1 MKDTVNK
8 NIEEWSKY
16 PFSEQ
21 TQKEINILTKD
32 KTKLH
37 DAFYKN
43 LEFGTGGMRGLM
55 GVGTNRINKYTIGK
69 NTQGISNYL
78 NKNIDGKKSAVIAY
92 DCRHN
97 SVELARTVAE
107 VFSANDINV
116 FLFSHLRPT
125 PELSYAV
132 RKLNCSCGIV
142 LTASHN
148 PPEYNGFKV
157 YWRDG
162 GQIVPPIDNLLI
174 KEIEQVNFNDINF
187 NFKEELIEVIDTKID
202 NLFID
207 VCLKNGL
214 NADLKN
220 RSSKIIFTALHG
232 TSSTIISKLL
242 KRAGYENAKY
252 VESQMAPD
260 ANFSTVESPNPEEVE
275 SLDLALKLAEDE
287 NAEII
292 IGTDPDADRL
302 GVAVRDLN
310 NDLALINGNQL
321 MVLMFDYILKRKKTA
336 IALNKNYF
344 IASTIVSTPMIKN
357 IAKYYNVD
365 YKLSLTGFKWIAKM
379 IEDFPDQKFIVG
391 GEESYG
397 LMIGDDVR
405 DKDAL
410 TASLAAFE
418 MMSYYKENNS
428 SVFNE
433 LVKLYVLHGFYKE
446 KLISIVKHG
455 QRGQE
460 EIKSLINSYRKNP
473 LKFISES
480 RVKYFCDYSTSIKRN
495 LIDKTNEK
503 ILLPKSNVIE
513 FESIDGFK
521 IILRPSGTEPK
532 IKMYISVNADLD
544 NINEFESVNRTL
556 EDKIKE
562 IVESIDLWK
571 LTILTEFLDMHGF
584 IKSILYWI

>member
-1 MKDTVNK
+1 MKDIVNK

-16 PFSEQ
+16 PFCKQ
-21 TQKEINILTKD
+21 TQKEINILAKD
-32 KTKLH
+32 KSKLH

-78 NKNIDGKKSAVIAY
+78 NKNINGKKSAVIAY

-107 VFSANDINV
+107 VFSANDIKV

-157 YWRDG
+157 YWQDG

-174 KEIEQVNFNDINF
+174 NEIEKVNFSDINF
-187 NFKEELIEVIDTKID
+187 NFKEELIEIIDTKID

-214 NADLKN
+214 NSDLKN

-287 NAEII
+287 NAEMI

-310 NDLALINGNQL
+310 NNLALINGNQL
-321 MVLMFDYILKRKKTA
+321 MVLMFDYILRRKKTA

-379 IEDFPDQKFIVG
+379 IEDFPDQKFVVG

-455 QRGQE
+455 QKGQE
-460 EIKSLINSYRKNP
+460 EIKSLIDSYRKNP

-503 ILLPKSNVIE
+503 ISLPKSNVIE

-544 NINEFESVNRTL
+544 NINEFESVNSTL
-556 EDKIKE
+556 ENKIKE
-562 IVESIDLWK
+562 IVESIDL
-571 LTILTEFLDMHGF
+571 
-584 IKSILYWI
+584 

>member
-1 MKDTVNK
+1 MKDIVNK

-16 PFSEQ
+16 PFCEQ
-21 TQKEINILTKD
+21 TQKEINILAKD
-32 KTKLH
+32 KSKLH

-78 NKNIDGKKSAVIAY
+78 NKNINGKKSAVIAY

-107 VFSANDINV
+107 VFSANDIKV

-157 YWRDG
+157 YWQDG

-174 KEIEQVNFNDINF
+174 NEIEQVNFNDINF
-187 NFKEELIEVIDTKID
+187 NFKEELIEIIDTKID

-275 SLDLALKLAEDE
+275 SLDLALKLAENE
-287 NAEII
+287 NAEMI

-310 NDLALINGNQL
+310 NNLALINGNQL

-379 IEDFPDQKFIVG
+379 IEDFPDQKFVVG

-455 QRGQE
+455 QKGQE
-460 EIKSLINSYRKNP
+460 EIKSLIDSYRKNP

-480 RVKYFCDYSTSIKRN
+480 RVKYFCDYSTSMKKN

-503 ILLPKSNVIE
+503 ISLPKSNVIE

-544 NINEFESVNRTL
+544 NINEFESVNSTL
-556 EDKIKE
+556 ENKIKE
-562 IVESIDLWK
+562 IVESIDL
-571 LTILTEFLDMHGF
+571 
-584 IKSILYWI
+584 

>member
-1 MKDTVNK
+1 MKDIVNK

-16 PFSEQ
+16 PFCEQ
-21 TQKEINILTKD
+21 TQKEINILAKD

-78 NKNIDGKKSAVIAY
+78 NKNINGKKSAVIAY

-107 VFSANDINV
+107 VFSANDIKV
-116 FLFSHLRPT
+116 FLFSNLRPT

-157 YWRDG
+157 YWQDG

-174 KEIEQVNFNDINF
+174 NEIEQVNFNDINF
-187 NFKEELIEVIDTKID
+187 NFKEELIEIIDTKID

-287 NAEII
+287 NAEMI

-310 NDLALINGNQL
+310 NNLALINGNQL

-455 QRGQE
+455 QKGQE
-460 EIKSLINSYRKNP
+460 EIKSLIDSYRKNP

-503 ILLPKSNVIE
+503 ISLPKSNVIE

-544 NINEFESVNRTL
+544 NINEFESVNSTL
-556 EDKIKE
+556 ENKIKE
-562 IVESIDLWK
+562 IVESIDL
-571 LTILTEFLDMHGF
+571 
-584 IKSILYWI
+584 

>member
-1 MKDTVNK
+1 MKDIVNK

-16 PFSEQ
+16 PFCKQ
-21 TQKEINILTKD
+21 TQKEINILAKD
-32 KTKLH
+32 KSKLH

-78 NKNIDGKKSAVIAY
+78 NKNINGKKSAVIAY

-107 VFSANDINV
+107 VFSANDIKV

-157 YWRDG
+157 YWQDG

-174 KEIEQVNFNDINF
+174 NEIEQVNFNDINF
-187 NFKEELIEVIDTKID
+187 NFKEELIEIIDTKID

-214 NADLKN
+214 NSDLKN

-275 SLDLALKLAEDE
+275 SLDLALKLAENE
-287 NAEII
+287 NAEMI

-310 NDLALINGNQL
+310 NNLALINGNQL

-379 IEDFPDQKFIVG
+379 IEDFPDQKFVVG

-455 QRGQE
+455 QKGQE
-460 EIKSLINSYRKNP
+460 EIKSLIDSYRKNP

-495 LIDKTNEK
+495 LIDNMNEK

-513 FESIDGFK
+513 FESIDGYK

-544 NINEFESVNRTL
+544 NMNEFASVNNTL
-556 EDKIKE
+556 ENKIKE
-562 IVESIDLWK
+562 IVESINL
-571 LTILTEFLDMHGF
+571 
-584 IKSILYWI
+584 

>member
-1 MKDTVNK
+1 MKDIVNK

-16 PFSEQ
+16 PFCKQ
-21 TQKEINILTKD
+21 TQKEINILAKD
-32 KTKLH
+32 KSKLH

-78 NKNIDGKKSAVIAY
+78 NKNINGKKSAVIAY

-107 VFSANDINV
+107 VFSANDIKV

-157 YWRDG
+157 YWQDG

-174 KEIEQVNFNDINF
+174 NEIEQVNFNDINF
-187 NFKEELIEVIDTKID
+187 NFKQELIEIIDTKID

-214 NADLKN
+214 NSDLKN

-275 SLDLALKLAEDE
+275 SLDLALNLAEDE
-287 NAEII
+287 NAEMI

-310 NDLALINGNQL
+310 NNLALINGNQL

-379 IEDFPDQKFIVG
+379 IEDYPDQKFVVG

-455 QRGQE
+455 QKGQE
-460 EIKSLINSYRKNP
+460 EIKSLIDSYRKNP

-503 ILLPKSNVIE
+503 ISLPKSNVIE

-544 NINEFESVNRTL
+544 NINEFESVNSTL
-556 EDKIKE
+556 ENKIKE
-562 IVESIDLWK
+562 IVESIDL
-571 LTILTEFLDMHGF
+571 
-584 IKSILYWI
+584 

>member
-16 PFSEQ
+16 PFCEQ
-21 TQKEINILTKD
+21 TQKEINILAKD
-32 KTKLH
+32 KSKLH

-107 VFSANDINV
+107 VFSANDIKV

-157 YWRDG
+157 YWQDG

-174 KEIEQVNFNDINF
+174 NEIEQVNFNDINF
-187 NFKEELIEVIDTKID
+187 NFKEELIEIIDTKID

-214 NADLKN
+214 NSDLKN

-275 SLDLALKLAEDE
+275 SLDLALRLAEDE
-287 NAEII
+287 NAEMI

-310 NDLALINGNQL
+310 NNLALINGNQL
-321 MVLMFDYILKRKKTA
+321 MVLMFDYILKRKKTV

-379 IEDFPDQKFIVG
+379 IEDFPDQKFVVG

-446 KLISIVKHG
+446 KLISIIKHG
-455 QRGQE
+455 QKGQE
-460 EIKSLINSYRKNP
+460 EIKSLIDSYRKNP

-503 ILLPKSNVIE
+503 ISLPKSNVIE

-544 NINEFESVNRTL
+544 NINEFESVNSTL
-556 EDKIKE
+556 ENKIKE
-562 IVESIDLWK
+562 IVESIDL
-571 LTILTEFLDMHGF
+571 
-584 IKSILYWI
+584 

>member
-1 MKDTVNK
+1 MKDIVNK

-16 PFSEQ
+16 PFCEQ
-21 TQKEINILTKD
+21 TQKEINILAKD
-32 KTKLH
+32 KSKLH

-78 NKNIDGKKSAVIAY
+78 NKNINGKKSAVIAY

-107 VFSANDINV
+107 VFSANDIKV

-157 YWRDG
+157 YWQDG

-174 KEIEQVNFNDINF
+174 NEIEQVNFNDINF
-187 NFKEELIEVIDTKID
+187 NFKEELIEIIDTKID

-214 NADLKN
+214 NSDLKN

-275 SLDLALKLAEDE
+275 SLDLALKLAKDE
-287 NAEII
+287 NAEMI

-310 NDLALINGNQL
+310 NNLALINGNQL

-379 IEDFPDQKFIVG
+379 IEDFPDQKFVVG

-455 QRGQE
+455 QKGQE
-460 EIKSLINSYRKNP
+460 EIKSLIDRYRKNP

-503 ILLPKSNVIE
+503 ISLPKSNVIE

-544 NINEFESVNRTL
+544 NINEFESVNSTL
-556 EDKIKE
+556 ENKIKE
-562 IVESIDLWK
+562 IVESIDL
-571 LTILTEFLDMHGF
+571 
-584 IKSILYWI
+584 

>member
-1 MKDTVNK
+1 MKDIVNK

-16 PFSEQ
+16 PFCEE
-21 TQKEINILTKD
+21 TQKEINILFKD

-78 NKNIDGKKSAVIAY
+78 NKNINGKKSAVIAY

-107 VFSANDINV
+107 VFSANDIKV
-116 FLFSHLRPT
+116 FLFSNLRPT

-157 YWRDG
+157 YWQDG

-174 KEIEQVNFNDINF
+174 NEIEQVNFNDINF
-187 NFKEELIEVIDTKID
+187 NFKEELIEIIDTKID

-214 NADLKN
+214 NSDLKN

-287 NAEII
+287 NAEMI

-310 NDLALINGNQL
+310 NNLALINGNQL

-357 IAKYYNVD
+357 IAKYYNVE

-379 IEDFPDQKFIVG
+379 IEDFANQKFIVG

-410 TASLAAFE
+410 TASLAAYE

-455 QRGQE
+455 QKGQE
-460 EIKSLINSYRKNP
+460 EIKSLIDSYRKNP

-480 RVKYFCDYSTSIKRN
+480 KVKYFCDYSTSIKRN

-503 ILLPKSNVIE
+503 ISLPKSNVIE
-513 FESIDGFK
+513 FESIDGYK

-544 NINEFESVNRTL
+544 NINEFESVNSTL
-556 EDKIKE
+556 ENKIKE
-562 IVESIDLWK
+562 IVESIDL
-571 LTILTEFLDMHGF
+571 
-584 IKSILYWI
+584 

>member
-1 MKDTVNK
+1 MKDIVNK

-16 PFSEQ
+16 PFCEQ
-21 TQKEINILTKD
+21 TQKEINILAKD

-107 VFSANDINV
+107 VFSANDIKV

-157 YWRDG
+157 YWQDG

-174 KEIEQVNFNDINF
+174 NEIEQVNFNDINF
-187 NFKEELIEVIDTKID
+187 NFKEELIEIIDTKID

-287 NAEII
+287 NAEMI

-310 NDLALINGNQL
+310 NNLALINGNQL

-379 IEDFPDQKFIVG
+379 IEDFPDQKFVVG

-455 QRGQE
+455 QKGQE
-460 EIKSLINSYRKNP
+460 EIKSLIDSYRKNP

-503 ILLPKSNVIE
+503 ISLPKSNVIE

-544 NINEFESVNRTL
+544 NINEFESVNSTL
-556 EDKIKE
+556 ENKIKE
-562 IVESIDLWK
+562 IVESIDL
-571 LTILTEFLDMHGF
+571 
-584 IKSILYWI
+584 

>member
-16 PFSEQ
+16 PFCEQ
-21 TQKEINILTKD
+21 TQKEINILAKD
-32 KTKLH
+32 KSKLH

-107 VFSANDINV
+107 VFSANDIKV
-116 FLFSHLRPT
+116 FLFSNLRPT

-157 YWRDG
+157 YWQDG

-174 KEIEQVNFNDINF
+174 NEIEQVNFNDINF
-187 NFKEELIEVIDTKID
+187 NFKEELIEIIDTKID

-214 NADLKN
+214 NTDLKN

-275 SLDLALKLAEDE
+275 SLDLALKLAENE
-287 NAEII
+287 NAEMI

-310 NDLALINGNQL
+310 NNLALINGNQL

-379 IEDFPDQKFIVG
+379 IEDFPDQKFVVG

-455 QRGQE
+455 QKGQE
-460 EIKSLINSYRKNP
+460 EIKSLIDSYRKNP

-513 FESIDGFK
+513 FESIDGCK

-544 NINEFESVNRTL
+544 NINEFESVNSTL
-556 EDKIKE
+556 ENKIKE
-562 IVESIDLWK
+562 IVESIDL
-571 LTILTEFLDMHGF
+571 
-584 IKSILYWI
+584 

>member
-1 MKDTVNK
+1 MKDIVNK

-16 PFSEQ
+16 PFCEQ
-21 TQKEINILTKD
+21 TQKEINILAKD
-32 KTKLH
+32 KSKLH

-107 VFSANDINV
+107 VFSANDIKV
-116 FLFSHLRPT
+116 FLFSNLRPT

-157 YWRDG
+157 YWQDG

-174 KEIEQVNFNDINF
+174 NEIEQVNFNDINF
-187 NFKEELIEVIDTKID
+187 NFKEELIEIIDTKID

-214 NADLKN
+214 NSDLKN
-220 RSSKIIFTALHG
+220 RNSKIIFTALHG

-287 NAEII
+287 NAEMI

-310 NDLALINGNQL
+310 NNLALINGNQL

-379 IEDFPDQKFIVG
+379 IEDFPDQKFVVG

-455 QRGQE
+455 QKGQE
-460 EIKSLINSYRKNP
+460 EIKSLIDSYRKNP

-480 RVKYFCDYSTSIKRN
+480 KVKYFCDYSTSIKRN

-503 ILLPKSNVIE
+503 ISLPKSNVIE

-544 NINEFESVNRTL
+544 NINEFESVNSTL
-556 EDKIKE
+556 ENKIKE
-562 IVESIDLWK
+562 IVESIDL
-571 LTILTEFLDMHGF
+571 
-584 IKSILYWI
+584 

>member
-16 PFSEQ
+16 PFCEQ
-21 TQKEINILTKD
+21 TQKEINILAKD
-32 KTKLH
+32 KSKLH

-78 NKNIDGKKSAVIAY
+78 NKNINGKKSAVIAY
-92 DCRHN
+92 DCRYN

-107 VFSANDINV
+107 VFSANDIKV
-116 FLFSHLRPT
+116 FLFSNLRPT

-148 PPEYNGFKV
+148 PPDYNGFKV
-157 YWRDG
+157 YWQDG

-174 KEIEQVNFNDINF
+174 NEIEQVNFNDINF
-187 NFKEELIEVIDTKID
+187 NFKEELIEIIDTKID

-207 VCLKNGL
+207 ICLKNGL
-214 NADLKN
+214 NTDLKN

-242 KRAGYENAKY
+242 KKAGYENAKY

-287 NAEII
+287 NAEMI

-310 NDLALINGNQL
+310 NNLALINGNQL

-336 IALNKNYF
+336 ITLNKNYF

-433 LVKLYVLHGFYKE
+433 LVKLYILHGFYKE

-455 QRGQE
+455 QKGQE
-460 EIKSLINSYRKNP
+460 EIKSLIDSYRKNP

-503 ILLPKSNVIE
+503 ISLPKSNVIE
-513 FESIDGFK
+513 FESIDGYK

-544 NINEFESVNRTL
+544 NINEFESVNNTL
-556 EDKIKE
+556 ENKIKE
-562 IVESIDLWK
+562 IVESIDL
-571 LTILTEFLDMHGF
+571 
-584 IKSILYWI
+584 

>member
-1 MKDTVNK
+1 MKDIVNK

-16 PFSEQ
+16 PFCEQ
-21 TQKEINILTKD
+21 TQKEINILAKD
-32 KTKLH
+32 KSKLH

-97 SVELARTVAE
+97 SMELARTVAE
-107 VFSANDINV
+107 VFSANDIKV

-157 YWRDG
+157 YWQDG

-174 KEIEQVNFNDINF
+174 NEIEQVNFNDINF
-187 NFKEELIEVIDTKID
+187 NFKEELIEIIDTKID

-214 NADLKN
+214 NSDLKN

-287 NAEII
+287 NAEMI

-310 NDLALINGNQL
+310 NNLALINGNQL

-379 IEDFPDQKFIVG
+379 IEDFPDQKFVVG

-455 QRGQE
+455 QKGQE
-460 EIKSLINSYRKNP
+460 EIKSLIDSYRKNP

-503 ILLPKSNVIE
+503 ISLPKSNVIE

-544 NINEFESVNRTL
+544 NINEFESVNSTL
-556 EDKIKE
+556 ENKIKE
-562 IVESIDLWK
+562 IVESIDL
-571 LTILTEFLDMHGF
+571 
-584 IKSILYWI
+584 

>member
-1 MKDTVNK
+1 MKDIVNK

-16 PFSEQ
+16 PFCEQ
-21 TQKEINILTKD
+21 TQKEINILAKD
-32 KTKLH
+32 KSKLH

-107 VFSANDINV
+107 VFSANDIKV

-157 YWRDG
+157 YWQDG

-174 KEIEQVNFNDINF
+174 NEIEQVNFNDINF
-187 NFKEELIEVIDTKID
+187 NFKEELIEIIDTKID

-214 NADLKN
+214 NTDLKN

-232 TSSTIISKLL
+232 TSSTIVSKLL

-287 NAEII
+287 NAEMI

-310 NDLALINGNQL
+310 NNLALINGNQL

-379 IEDFPDQKFIVG
+379 IEDFPDQKFVVG

-455 QRGQE
+455 QKGQE
-460 EIKSLINSYRKNP
+460 EIKSLIDSYRKNP

-503 ILLPKSNVIE
+503 ISLPKSNVIE

-544 NINEFESVNRTL
+544 NINEFESVNSTL
-556 EDKIKE
+556 ENKIKE
-562 IVESIDLWK
+562 IVESIDL
-571 LTILTEFLDMHGF
+571 
-584 IKSILYWI
+584 

>member
-1 MKDTVNK
+1 MKDIVNK

-16 PFSEQ
+16 PFCEQ
-21 TQKEINILTKD
+21 TQKEINILAKD
-32 KTKLH
+32 KSKLH

-78 NKNIDGKKSAVIAY
+78 NKNINGKKSAVIAY

-107 VFSANDINV
+107 VFSANDIKV
-116 FLFSHLRPT
+116 FLFSNLRPT

-157 YWRDG
+157 YWQDG

-174 KEIEQVNFNDINF
+174 NEIEQVNFNDINF
-187 NFKEELIEVIDTKID
+187 NFKEELIEIIDTKID

-214 NADLKN
+214 NSDLKN

-287 NAEII
+287 NAEMI

-310 NDLALINGNQL
+310 NNLALINGNQL

-379 IEDFPDQKFIVG
+379 IEDFPDQKFVVG

-455 QRGQE
+455 QKGQE

-503 ILLPKSNVIE
+503 ISLPKSNVIE
-513 FESIDGFK
+513 FESIDGCK

-544 NINEFESVNRTL
+544 NINEFESVNSTL
-556 EDKIKE
+556 ENKIKE
-562 IVESIDLWK
+562 IVESIDL
-571 LTILTEFLDMHGF
+571 
-584 IKSILYWI
+584 

>member
-1 MKDTVNK
+1 MKDIVNK

-16 PFSEQ
+16 PFCEQ
-21 TQKEINILTKD
+21 TQKEINILAKD

-55 GVGTNRINKYTIGK
+55 GIGTNRINKYTIGK

-78 NKNIDGKKSAVIAY
+78 NKNINGKKSAVIAY

-107 VFSANDINV
+107 VFSANDIKV

-157 YWRDG
+157 YWQDG

-174 KEIEQVNFNDINF
+174 NEIEQVNFNDINF
-187 NFKEELIEVIDTKID
+187 NFNEELIEIIDTKID

-207 VCLKNGL
+207 VCLRNGL
-214 NADLKN
+214 NTDLKN

-287 NAEII
+287 NAEMI

-310 NDLALINGNQL
+310 NNLALINGNQL

-344 IASTIVSTPMIKN
+344 IASTIVTTPMIKN

-455 QRGQE
+455 QKGQE

-503 ILLPKSNVIE
+503 NSLPKSNVIE
-513 FESIDGFK
+513 FESIDGCK

-544 NINEFESVNRTL
+544 NINEFESVNSTL
-556 EDKIKE
+556 ENKIKE
-562 IVESIDLWK
+562 IVESIDL
-571 LTILTEFLDMHGF
+571 
-584 IKSILYWI
+584 

>member
-16 PFSEQ
+16 PFCEQ
-21 TQKEINILTKD
+21 TQKEINILAKD
-32 KTKLH
+32 KSKLH

-78 NKNIDGKKSAVIAY
+78 NKNINGKKSAVIAY

-107 VFSANDINV
+107 VFSANDIKV

-157 YWRDG
+157 YWQDG

-174 KEIEQVNFNDINF
+174 NEIEQVNFNDINF
-187 NFKEELIEVIDTKID
+187 NFKEELIEIIDTKID

-214 NADLKN
+214 NTDLKN

-287 NAEII
+287 NAEMI

-310 NDLALINGNQL
+310 NNLALINGNQL

-455 QRGQE
+455 QKGQE
-460 EIKSLINSYRKNP
+460 EIKSLIDSYRKNP

-503 ILLPKSNVIE
+503 ISLPKSNVIE

-544 NINEFESVNRTL
+544 NINEFESVNSTL
-556 EDKIKE
+556 ENKIKE
-562 IVESIDLWK
+562 IVESIDL
-571 LTILTEFLDMHGF
+571 
-584 IKSILYWI
+584 

>member
-1 MKDTVNK
+1 MKDIVNK

-16 PFSEQ
+16 PFCEQ
-21 TQKEINILTKD
+21 TQKEINILEKD
-32 KTKLH
+32 KSKLH

-78 NKNIDGKKSAVIAY
+78 NKNINGKKSAVIAY

-107 VFSANDINV
+107 VFSANDIKV

-157 YWRDG
+157 YWQDG

-174 KEIEQVNFNDINF
+174 NEIEQVNFNDINF
-187 NFKEELIEVIDTKID
+187 NFKEELIEIIDTKID

-214 NADLKN
+214 NSDLKN

-287 NAEII
+287 NAEMI

-310 NDLALINGNQL
+310 NNLALINGNQL

-379 IEDFPDQKFIVG
+379 IEDFPDQKFVVG

-455 QRGQE
+455 QKGQE
-460 EIKSLINSYRKNP
+460 EIKSLIDSYRKNP

-503 ILLPKSNVIE
+503 ISLPKSNVIE

-544 NINEFESVNRTL
+544 NINEFESVNSTL
-556 EDKIKE
+556 ENKIKE
-562 IVESIDLWK
+562 IVESIDL
-571 LTILTEFLDMHGF
+571 
-584 IKSILYWI
+584 

>member
-16 PFSEQ
+16 PFCEQ
-21 TQKEINILTKD
+21 TQKEINVLVQN

-78 NKNIDGKKSAVIAY
+78 NNNIDGKKSAVIAY

-107 VFSANDINV
+107 VFSANDIKV

-157 YWRDG
+157 YWQDG

-174 KEIEQVNFNDINF
+174 NEIEQVNFNDINF
-187 NFKEELIEVIDTKID
+187 NFKEELIEIIDTKID

-214 NADLKN
+214 NTDLKN

-287 NAEII
+287 NAEMI

-310 NDLALINGNQL
+310 NNLALINGNQL

-433 LVKLYVLHGFYKE
+433 LVKLYILHGFYKE

-455 QRGQE
+455 QKGQE
-460 EIKSLINSYRKNP
+460 EIKSLIDSYRKNP

-480 RVKYFCDYSTSIKRN
+480 RVKYFCDYSTSMKKN

-503 ILLPKSNVIE
+503 ISLPKSNVIE

-544 NINEFESVNRTL
+544 NINEFESVNTTL
-556 EDKIKE
+556 ENKIKE
-562 IVESIDLWK
+562 IVESIDL
-571 LTILTEFLDMHGF
+571 
-584 IKSILYWI
+584 

>member
-1 MKDTVNK
+1 MKDIVNK

-16 PFSEQ
+16 PFCEQ
-21 TQKEINILTKD
+21 TQKEINILAKD
-32 KTKLH
+32 KSKLH

-78 NKNIDGKKSAVIAY
+78 NKNINGKKSAVIAY

-107 VFSANDINV
+107 VFSANDIKV

-157 YWRDG
+157 YWQDG

-174 KEIEQVNFNDINF
+174 NEIEQVNFNDINF
-187 NFKEELIEVIDTKID
+187 NFKEELIEIIDTKID

-214 NADLKN
+214 NSDLKN

-287 NAEII
+287 NAEMI

-310 NDLALINGNQL
+310 NNLALINGNQL
-321 MVLMFDYILKRKKTA
+321 MVLMFDYILKRINFDIPRVFIENFHDVINLRHAEKALEVGVDGLILVASGAGGHAGTLNPFALVTEVRKMYSGPVVLAGSITNGSQILAAQVMGADFVYMGTKFICSAECPAPEDYKDMIIRSSANDIVYTNFFTGIYGSYLKESADKAGYNSNKLFSWPRFKLGLQLFLGRKLKQVNFSSFEKLGSKAWKDIWSAGQGVGDIDQKQRTA
-336 IALNKNYF
+336 E
-344 IASTIVSTPMIKN
+344 IVSQ
-357 IAKYYNVD
+357 
-365 YKLSLTGFKWIAKM
+365 L
-379 IEDFPDQKFIVG
+379 IE
-391 GEESYG
+391 EYS
-397 LMIGDDVR
+397 R
-405 DKDAL
+405 A
-410 TASLAAFE
+410 
-418 MMSYYKENNS
+418 
-428 SVFNE
+428 
-433 LVKLYVLHGFYKE
+433 KE
-446 KLISIVKHG
+446 KIM
-455 QRGQE
+455 
-460 EIKSLINSYRKNP
+460 
-473 LKFISES
+473 
-480 RVKYFCDYSTSIKRN
+480 N
-495 LIDKTNEK
+495 L
-503 ILLPKSNVIE
+503 L
-513 FESIDGFK
+513 
-521 IILRPSGTEPK
+521 
-532 IKMYISVNADLD
+532 
-544 NINEFESVNRTL
+544 
-556 EDKIKE
+556 
-562 IVESIDLWK
+562 
-571 LTILTEFLDMHGF
+571 
-584 IKSILYWI
+584 